1 MPLRTPPAPFPATS
15 TKKSKAPLVRRGYR
29 CCQSVRYPSSKSIIA
44 KQRKSSAVRKTADSK
59 PGTRDY
65 DGSYHEHPE
74 GSCLAYRKLS
84 WS

>member
-1 MPLRTPPAPFPATS
+1 MLPVGTL
-15 TKKSKAPLVRRGYR
+15 
-29 CCQSVRYPSSKSIIA
+29 SVKQCIVA
-44 KQRKSSAVRKTADSK
+44 NQRKSSAVRRTTDSK

-65 DGSYHEHPE
+65 DGSYYEHPE